1 MFIERV
7 NIIIFNIL
15 RDDTYDDIHICH
27 REIRLR
33 GKIFGYYIENLL
45 IKIVIKNLL
54 ICQIYRVIRV
64 LSNLILLYSIIF
76 TMKILLFVRIYRTYL

>member
-1 MFIERV
+1 MERV
-7 NIIIFNIL
+7 NIIIFTIL

-33 GKIFGYYIENLL
+33 GKIFRYYIGNLL

-64 LSNLILLYSIIF
+64 LSNLIYSYEF
-76 TMKILLFVRIYRTYL
+76 YYIYYENSTI